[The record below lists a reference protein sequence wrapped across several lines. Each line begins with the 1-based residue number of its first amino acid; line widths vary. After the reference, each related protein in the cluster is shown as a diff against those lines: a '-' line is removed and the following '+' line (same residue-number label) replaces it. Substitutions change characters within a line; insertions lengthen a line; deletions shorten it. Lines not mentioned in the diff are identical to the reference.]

1 MKINIK
7 ENLYGIDI
15 DDLIS
20 IGYRTNNSKRN
31 FLFISKI
38 LGKHI
43 EVRPDMCKVGGL
55 LLASTIFIRNDKI
68 GILINYLK
76 NQNDNEKL
84 VKEALKLTYK
94 NKEKIAILGFAETAT
109 GLGMAVASAI
119 ENSYYITTTREDIK
133 DIKSLFNF
141 QEEHSHATTH
151 KCFPEEPNKLIE
163 ADRIILVDDEITT
176 GRSILNIIK
185 ELIKVTNIRKYTV
198 LTILDLRNIE
208 YRNLYK
214 EFSNEN
220 KIEINVNSLIS
231 GEVEALDNKIYIE
244 SEENEIEEITHIID
258 LNIMKR
264 RGEYLKFT
272 GKFGVNFKEI
282 LAIEKESIIVANRI
296 QEIIGQDKKI
306 LVLGHGENIYIP
318 SRIASYLKGDVYFKS
333 TTRSPIYCSRE
344 EGYFIQDKNN
354 FYHKGNKYYFYNK
367 SSIEKN
373 YDIVV
378 LISEDDFNIKL
389 TNNLLIIKP

>member
-43 EVRPDMCKVGGL
+43 EIRPDMCKVGGL
-55 LLASTIFIRNDKI
+55 LLASTIFKRNDKVD
-68 GILINYLK
+68 ILINYLK
-76 NQNDNEKL
+76 NQNHNERL

-151 KCFPEEPNKLIE
+151 KCFPKEPNKLIE

-214 EFSNEN
+214 EF
-220 KIEINVNSLIS
+220 
-231 GEVEALDNKIYIE
+231 
-244 SEENEIEEITHIID
+244 
-258 LNIMKR
+258 
-264 RGEYLKFT
+264 
-272 GKFGVNFKEI
+272 
-282 LAIEKESIIVANRI
+282 
-296 QEIIGQDKKI
+296 
-306 LVLGHGENIYIP
+306 
-318 SRIASYLKGDVYFKS
+318 
-333 TTRSPIYCSRE
+333 
-344 EGYFIQDKNN
+344 
-354 FYHKGNKYYFYNK
+354 
-367 SSIEKN
+367 
-373 YDIVV
+373 
-378 LISEDDFNIKL
+378 
-389 TNNLLIIKP
+389 